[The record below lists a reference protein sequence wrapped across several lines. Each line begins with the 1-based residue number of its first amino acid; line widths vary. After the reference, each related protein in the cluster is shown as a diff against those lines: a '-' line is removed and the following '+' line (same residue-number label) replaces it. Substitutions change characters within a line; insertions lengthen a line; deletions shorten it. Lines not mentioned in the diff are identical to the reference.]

1 MSVRRATG
9 ADLAVIEEL
18 WRAFADELP
27 PPSHLDVD
35 FDAEIEQIREIV
47 GEGLGFV
54 AEEDGGEVVG
64 FVLAR
69 RPSTRFARLTDIFV
83 RPEHRRRGIAQS
95 LVSELVETLAA
106 DGTEVLG
113 LEVGADNET
122 ARAVYGRWGFEAELL
137 TMSVPLGSLQRR
149 ISGGAGEETFGS
161 IHVQTD
167 DLDAVVRALEI
178 YVPRLPG
185 RSRGSVASPP
195 RNGYVAV
202 YDDACDRDPETL
214 RRLARSVSNRTGFVV
229 VTLGIEG
236 GAVVRM
242 ILFDRG
248 GIVDEYA
255 SVPEF
260 HEALPPGEVVALSA
274 NPVVIERYTGADREA
289 VRAAT
294 PTAAVA
300 RDLPPAQELL
310 ARLADVLRLEGAL
323 HGWAGAAG
331 IEGAVRLERG

>member
-1 MSVRRATG
+1 
-9 ADLAVIEEL
+9 
-18 WRAFADELP
+18 
-27 PPSHLDVD
+27 
-35 FDAEIEQIREIV
+35 
-47 GEGLGFV
+47 
-54 AEEDGGEVVG
+54 
-64 FVLAR
+64 
-69 RPSTRFARLTDIFV
+69 
-83 RPEHRRRGIAQS
+83 
-95 LVSELVETLAA
+95 
-106 DGTEVLG
+106 VLG
-113 LEVGADNET
+113 LEVGANNET
-122 ARAVYGRWGFEAELL
+122 ARAVYGRWGFEPEML
-137 TMSVPLGSLQRR
+137 TMSVPLDSLQRR
-149 ISGGAGEETFGS
+149 ISGGSGEETFGS

-185 RSRGSVASPP
+185 RSKGSVASPP

-202 YDDACDRDPETL
+202 YDDACDRDPDVL
-214 RRLARSVSNRTGFVV
+214 RRLARSISNRTGLVV
-229 VTLGIEG
+229 ISLGIEG

-260 HEALPPGEVVALSA
+260 HEALPPGEIVALAA

-300 RDLPPAQELL
+300 RDLPPAREVLT
-310 ARLADVLRLEGAL
+310 RLADVLRLEGAL
-323 HGWAGAAG
+323 HGWADAG
-331 IEGAVRLERG
+331 RIEGAVRLDRT